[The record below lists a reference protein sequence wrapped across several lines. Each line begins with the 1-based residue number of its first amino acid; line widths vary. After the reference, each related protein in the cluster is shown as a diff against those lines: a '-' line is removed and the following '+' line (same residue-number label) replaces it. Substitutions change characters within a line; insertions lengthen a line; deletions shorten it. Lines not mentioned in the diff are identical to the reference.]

1 MTNVAHSGGA
11 GVVSVKGPSFGEALE
26 APLAQGDVLLWWLGG
41 AGFLLRSADGAL
53 LIDPYLTTEG
63 WRRFPPPF
71 RAEDATRVDAVLIT
85 HEHRDHLD
93 VDVVR
98 AFAEAGSLATWVV
111 PAPLAGRLTDLG
123 IPQER
128 IVAAQ
133 PGRPLELGRMNVQ
146 PIPAHHGVSMTDAY
160 NTGEA
165 ISGGLVRYLGYVMEL
180 AGTRI
185 YHSGDCLAYPGLA
198 EELVRLS
205 VDVVLLPINGRDAER
220 EAINIVG
227 NMTSDEAVT
236 LAGRSGAEVMVPMHW
251 DLFPDN
257 LGDPST
263 AVASVQRDYPGLT
276 VLLPSRDRPFG
287 LHHVGRHWWPR
298 PGSRLEDD

>member
-1 MTNVAHSGGA
+1 MSVAGL
-11 GVVSVKGPSFGEALE
+11 SFVEALE
-26 APLAQGDVLLWWLGG
+26 APLAEGDVLLWWLGG

-53 LIDPYLTTEG
+53 LIDPYLTPEG

-71 RAEDATRVDAVLIT
+71 RAEEASLVDAVLVT

-93 VDVVR
+93 VDVVK
-98 AFAEAGSLATWVV
+98 AFAEADASASWVV
-111 PAPLAGRLTDLG
+111 PAPIADRLADLG
-123 IPQER
+123 IPRRR
-128 IVAAQ
+128 IVPAQ
-133 PGRPLELGRMNVQ
+133 PGLPLELGRIKVQ
-146 PIPAHHGVSMTDAY
+146 PVAAHHGVSMTDAY

-185 YHSGDCLAYPGLA
+185 YHSGDCLAYSGLA

-220 EAINIVG
+220 EASDIVG
-227 NMTSDEAVT
+227 NMSSDEAVI
-236 LAGRSGAEVMVPMHW
+236 LAARSGAEVMVPMHW

-257 LGDPST
+257 LGDPSK
-263 AVASVQRDYPGLT
+263 AVALVQRDHPGLT

-287 LHHVGRHWWPR
+287 LHQVGRHWWPR
-298 PGSRLEDD
+298 PGSRPEDD